1 MSSAHAAN
9 SSGSS
14 FNSRPFCT
22 PLVGDNALGV
32 LIGGSSFKLPRLD
45 FPPHHRA
52 RAGAQYSQLGSIV
65 ISESALIATLIA
77 AAVLLTL

>member
-1 MSSAHAAN
+1 M
-9 SSGSS
+9 
-14 FNSRPFCT
+14 
-22 PLVGDNALGV
+22 GDNALGV
-32 LIGGSSFKLPRLD
+32 LIGGSPFKLPRLD

-52 RAGAQYSQLGSIV
+52 RAGAQYNSQLGSIV

>member
-1 MSSAHAAN
+1 MQRTHQARVSTLDLFARLSLE
-9 SSGSS
+9 S
-14 FNSRPFCT
+14 FQASKT
-22 PLVGDNALGV
+22 
-32 LIGGSSFKLPRLD
+32 SLD

-52 RAGAQYSQLGSIV
+52 RAGAQYNSQLGSIV